1 MPSPSDVR
9 FVKSHEWARRE
20 GGLVVVGISAYAVEQ
35 LNKEIVYVEPP
46 QKGRTL
52 KAGDVLGVVEAVKA
66 ASDIYAPVSGRVAE
80 SNEALAQNPSLVAED
95 PYGAGWIAK
104 IEPSDPSEWENLL
117 SPEDYD
123 SFTASEEPH

>member
-1 MPSPSDVR
+1 MPSPPDVR
-9 FVKSHEWARRE
+9 FLKSHEWARRE

-46 QKGRTL
+46 LAGRTL

-80 SNEALAQNPSLVAED
+80 ANVALAENPSLVAED

-104 IEPSDPSEWENLL
+104 IEPIDPSEWENLL
-117 SPEDYD
+117 SAEDYD
-123 SFTASEEPH
+123 SYTALEEPH